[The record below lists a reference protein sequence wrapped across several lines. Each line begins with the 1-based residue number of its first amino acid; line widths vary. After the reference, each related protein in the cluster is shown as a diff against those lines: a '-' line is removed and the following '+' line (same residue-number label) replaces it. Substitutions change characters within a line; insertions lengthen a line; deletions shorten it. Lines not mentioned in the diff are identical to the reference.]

1 MNIWSWSRQTRG
13 HGGGLVD
20 RAADSGQYDLSSIPL
35 GEEKEVGVCPYFK
48 KSEISENNLTEEKVI
63 KNATL

>member
-1 MNIWSWSRQTRG
+1 M
-13 HGGGLVD
+13 D

-35 GEEKEVGVCPYFK
+35 GEEREVGVCPYFK
-48 KSEISENNLTEEKVI
+48 KSESSENNLTEEKVI